1 MCVPRTG
8 KLGKEDQMRTRFAVA
23 VGACLLLGLAS
34 VAPAGQGPRVI
45 LALGNP
51 SFINAA
57 AVKQTTG
64 TEVSQD
70 ASMPLDNV
78 AVLVLANAPLAS
90 LPRAIQERLVEYVSA
105 GGALLITGG
114 SQAFGSGG
122 YQTVASII
130 PFQIRS
136 ENDWRFIGFRPPV
149 PLQPG
154 HPILAGVTF
163 ITVGTVNDMN
173 PRPDATEILQ
183 SPGGGR
189 APGAGG
195 VAGGGGFLYPLIAEL
210 AVGSGRVIGV
220 AFDLNDL
227 AGMRDRDLFM
237 QNTLTYLLGASR
249 AGLNR

>member
-1 MCVPRTG
+1 
-8 KLGKEDQMRTRFAVA
+8 MRTRFAVV
-23 VGACLLLGLAS
+23 VGVSLLLGLAS
-34 VAPAGQGPRVI
+34 VASAGQGPRVI

-57 AVKQTTG
+57 AAQQAIG
-64 TEVSQD
+64 AQVSQD
-70 ASMPLDNV
+70 AGIPLQNV
-78 AVLVLANAPLAS
+78 AVLVLANAPLGS
-90 LPRAIQERLVEYVSA
+90 LPQAVQERLVEYVSS

-122 YQTVASII
+122 YQAVASII

-136 ENDWRFIGFRPPV
+136 DNDWRFIGFRSPV
-149 PLQPG
+149 ALQPG

-189 APGAGG
+189 ATGRATTAP
-195 VAGGGGFLYPLIAEL
+195 GGGGGGSFSSPLIAEL
-210 AVGSGRVIGV
+210 SVGAGRVIGI
-220 AFDLNDL
+220 AFDLNDV
-227 AGMRDRDLFM
+227 AGMRDRDLFI
-237 QNTLTYLLGASR
+237 QNTLGYLLTTSG
-249 AGLNR
+249 AGLPR

>member
-1 MCVPRTG
+1 MG
-8 KLGKEDQMRTRFAVA
+8 W
-23 VGACLLLGLAS
+23 AS

-57 AVKQTTG
+57 AVQQATG
-64 TEVSQD
+64 AEVSQD
-70 ASMPLDNV
+70 AGMPLPKCRGPGPGERTPGV
-78 AVLVLANAPLAS
+78 RSRRRSRSAS
-90 LPRAIQERLVEYVSA
+90 WSTSSS

-122 YQTVASII
+122 YQAVASIV

-136 ENDWRFIGFRPPV
+136 DNDWRFISFRPPV
-149 PLQPG
+149 ALQPG

-189 APGAGG
+189 AATA
-195 VAGGGGFLYPLIAEL
+195 AGGGGGGSFLYPLIAEL
-210 AVGSGRVIGV
+210 SVGAGRVIGI
-220 AFDLNDL
+220 AFDLNDF
-227 AGMRDRDLFM
+227 AGMRDRDVFI
-237 QNTLTYLLGASR
+237 QNTLGYLLATSR
-249 AGLNR
+249 AGLSR

>member
-1 MCVPRTG
+1 
-8 KLGKEDQMRTRFAVA
+8 MRTRFAVA

-57 AVKQTTG
+57 AVQQATG
-64 TEVSQD
+64 AAVSLD
-70 ASMPLDNV
+70 TGIPLQEV

-90 LPRAIQERLVEYVSA
+90 LPQAVQTRLVEYVST
-105 GGALLITGG
+105 GGAVLITGG
-114 SQAFGSGG
+114 SQSFGSGG
-122 YQTVASII
+122 YQAVASII

-136 ENDWRFIGFRPPV
+136 ENDWRFINFRPPV
-149 PLQPG
+149 ALPPG

-163 ITVGTVNDMN
+163 STVGTVNDMN

-189 APGAGG
+189 APG
-195 VAGGGGFLYPLIAEL
+195 VGGGGSFLFPLIAEI
-210 AVGSGRVIGV
+210 AVGSGRVIGI
-220 AFDLNDL
+220 AFDLNDF
-227 AGMRDRDLFM
+227 AGMRDRDLFI